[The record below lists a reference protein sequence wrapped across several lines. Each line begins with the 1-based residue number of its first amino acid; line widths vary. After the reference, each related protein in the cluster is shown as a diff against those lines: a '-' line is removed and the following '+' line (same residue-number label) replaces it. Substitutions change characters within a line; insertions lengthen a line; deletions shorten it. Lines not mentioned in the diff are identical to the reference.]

1 MRKTKIGVMDFH
13 GSVDITDPCY
23 DKDVWCRMNNVKIS
37 EGEYACYVWR
47 HTDKGK
53 YEDGTPYSYLLV
65 GAIGIYRNG
74 DIPRQKDM
82 EEIGSIGVDAGLAGF
97 FHNKPDYSDEEWG
110 RFCDRVSLLVGA
122 LYNIVDQIFIGWGVG
137 YLGNGA
143 TNVVF
148 PLTVLA
154 LGLAVMIGDGAC
166 SYVSICFGRNQPES
180 ANRAVGSAVTL
191 SVLVGI
197 AAAVLYA
204 VFQMPLLTLFG
215 ATEANFGYAK
225 EYFTCITI
233 GIPIYV
239 FGQAINPIIRSDGS
253 PQFAMFSMLAG
264 AAANC
269 ILDPIAIFVLHWG
282 VMGAAAATVAG
293 QVITAAMGVWY
304 LLHTKALR
312 LKADDFKLRGKIL
325 GAYLPLGL
333 CSFLA
338 QISLV
343 IAMAATNN
351 MLVRY
356 GASSKYGA
364 DIPLTVLG
372 IVMKVF
378 QIIISITIGMAA
390 GCIPIVGYNY
400 GAQLLRRCRSVLWR
414 LMGAEFLLGVLALL
428 ITQLFP
434 RQIIGLFG
442 SESEL
447 YNEFA
452 VMTFRVYLCMLPL
465 ATVNKAAFIF
475 MQAMG
480 RPVESA
486 GLSFFREVLLA
497 VPLVMLLPRVFGLMG
512 VLYSMPVAD
521 ILTFFAS
528 CFVLLHT
535 DRQLRK

>member
-1 MRKTKIGVMDFH
+1 MKEKQNAALGTAPLGRLMLKFAL
-13 GSVDITDPCY
+13 PC
-23 DKDVWCRMNNVKIS
+23 
-37 EGEYACYVWR
+37 
-47 HTDKGK
+47 T
-53 YEDGTPYSYLLV
+53 
-65 GAIGIYRNG
+65 
-74 DIPRQKDM
+74 
-82 EEIGSIGVDAGLAGF
+82 
-97 FHNKPDYSDEEWG
+97 
-110 RFCDRVSLLVGA
+110 VSLLVGA

-166 SYVSICFGRNQPES
+166 SYVSICFGKNQPEN
-180 ANRAVGSAVTL
+180 ANRAVGSAVAL

-197 AAAVLYA
+197 AVAVLYA

-253 PQFAMFSMLAG
+253 PQFAMLSMLAG
-264 AAANC
+264 AIANC

-304 LLHTKALR
+304 LFHTKALR
-312 LKADDFKLRGKIL
+312 LKADDFKLRGRIL

-351 MLVRY
+351 MLVQY

-400 GAQLLRRCRSVLWR
+400 GAQLLRRCRGVLWR

-428 ITQLFP
+428 L
-434 RQIIGLFG
+434 LA
-442 SESEL
+442 
-447 YNEFA
+447 A
-452 VMTFRVYLCMLPL
+452 VIRTLCMKKKTSDYTPHPDAAREREYAEKLSRMVAYETVSHPDDPELEKFRGFPSFLNPLLQQACRVRRTGEIRAESSLPSG
-465 ATVNKAAFIF
+465 AAADG
-475 MQAMG
+475 Q
-480 RPVESA
+480 PVVS
-486 GLSFFREVLLA
+486 RNHW
-497 VPLVMLLPRVFGLMG
+497 LPKQRDKGKYLM
-512 VLYSMPVAD
+512 
-521 ILTFFAS
+521 II
-528 CFVLLHT
+528 C
-535 DRQLRK
+535 

>member
-1 MRKTKIGVMDFH
+1 
-13 GSVDITDPCY
+13 
-23 DKDVWCRMNNVKIS
+23 
-37 EGEYACYVWR
+37 
-47 HTDKGK
+47 
-53 YEDGTPYSYLLV
+53 
-65 GAIGIYRNG
+65 
-74 DIPRQKDM
+74 M
-82 EEIGSIGVDAGLAGF
+82 EEKQNAALGTAPLGKLMVKFALPCTI
-97 FHNKPDYSDEEWG
+97 
-110 RFCDRVSLLVGA
+110 SLLVGA
-122 LYNIVDQIFIGWGVG
+122 LYNIVDQIFVGWGVG

-166 SYVSICFGRNQPES
+166 SYVSICFGK
-180 ANRAVGSAVTL
+180 NRQEDADCAVGSAVTL
-191 SVLVGI
+191 SVSVGVLVAGF
-197 AAAVLYA
+197 YA
-204 VFQMPLLTLFG
+204 VFQTPILLLFG
-215 ATEANFGYAK
+215 ATEANLAYAK
-225 EYFTCITI
+225 EYFTYITV

-253 PQFAMFSMLAG
+253 PRFAMASMLAG
-264 AAANC
+264 AIANC
-269 ILDPIAIFVLHWG
+269 ILDPIAIFVLRWG
-282 VMGAAAATVAG
+282 VMGAAVATVAG

-304 LLHTKALR
+304 LCHTKALR
-312 LKADDFKLRGKIL
+312 LGKDDFKLRGKIL
-325 GAYLPLGL
+325 AAYLPLGL

-351 MLVRY
+351 MLVQY
-356 GASSKYGA
+356 GAGSKYGA

-378 QIIISITIGMAA
+378 QIIISITIGMSA

-400 GAQLLRRCRSVLWR
+400 GAEQYGRCRGILWR
-414 LMGAEFLLGVLALL
+414 LMGAEFALGMLALL
-428 ITQLFP
+428 VTQLFP
-434 RQIIGLFG
+434 RQLIGLFG
-442 SESEL
+442 AESAL

-452 VMTFRVYLCMLPL
+452 VLTFRVYLCMLPL

-475 MQAMG
+475 MQALG

-497 VPLVMLLPRVFGLMG
+497 VPLVLLLPRAFGLMG
-512 VLYSMPVAD
+512 VLYSMPAAD
-521 ILTFFAS
+521 IVTFLAS
-528 CFVLLHT
+528 AVVLVRT

>member
-1 MRKTKIGVMDFH
+1 MKEKQNAALGTAPLGRLMLKFAL
-13 GSVDITDPCY
+13 PC
-23 DKDVWCRMNNVKIS
+23 
-37 EGEYACYVWR
+37 
-47 HTDKGK
+47 T
-53 YEDGTPYSYLLV
+53 
-65 GAIGIYRNG
+65 
-74 DIPRQKDM
+74 
-82 EEIGSIGVDAGLAGF
+82 
-97 FHNKPDYSDEEWG
+97 
-110 RFCDRVSLLVGA
+110 VSLLVGA

-166 SYVSICFGRNQPES
+166 SYVSICFGRNQPEN

-215 ATEANFGYAK
+215 A
-225 EYFTCITI
+225 TI

-312 LKADDFKLRGKIL
+312 LKADDFKLRGRIL

-512 VLYSMPVAD
+512 VLYSMPAAD

-528 CFVLLHT
+528 CFVLLRT

>member
-1 MRKTKIGVMDFH
+1 M
-13 GSVDITDPCY
+13 
-23 DKDVWCRMNNVKIS
+23 
-37 EGEYACYVWR
+37 
-47 HTDKGK
+47 
-53 YEDGTPYSYLLV
+53 
-65 GAIGIYRNG
+65 
-74 DIPRQKDM
+74 M
-82 EEIGSIGVDAGLAGF
+82 EEKQNAVLGTAPL
-97 FHNKPDYSDEEWG
+97 G
-110 RFCDRVSLLVGA
+110 RLMVKFALPCTISLLVGA

-166 SYVSICFGRNQPES
+166 SYVSICFGKGQAEN

-191 SVLVGI
+191 SVLVGVVV
-197 AAAVLYA
+197 AALYG
-204 VFQMPLLTLFG
+204 VFQTPILGMFG
-215 ATEANFGYAK
+215 ATEANFAYAK
-225 EYFTCITI
+225 EYFTYITI

-253 PQFAMFSMLAG
+253 PRFAMLSMLAG
-264 AAANC
+264 AIANC

-282 VMGAAAATVAG
+282 VMGATVATVAG
-293 QVITAAMGVWY
+293 QVITAAMGVCY
-304 LLHTKALR
+304 LCHTKALR
-312 LKADDFKLRGKIL
+312 LGKDDFKLRGKIL
-325 GAYLPLGL
+325 AAYLPLGL

-351 MLVRY
+351 MLVQY
-356 GASSKYGA
+356 GAGSKYGA

-378 QIIISITIGMAA
+378 QIIISITIGMSA

-400 GAQLLRRCRSVLWR
+400 GAEKLGRCRGILWR
-414 LMGAEFLLGVLALL
+414 LMGAEALLGVLALL

-434 RQIIGLFG
+434 LQLISLFG
-442 SESEL
+442 SESAL

-452 VMTFRVYLCMLPL
+452 VITFRVYLCMLPL

-475 MQAMG
+475 MQALG
-480 RPVESA
+480 KPAESA

-497 VPLVMLLPRVFGLMG
+497 VPLVILLPKAFGLMG
-512 VLYSMPVAD
+512 VLYSMPAAD
-521 ILTFFAS
+521 IITFIAS
-528 CFVLLHT
+528 VIVILRA
-535 DRQLRK
+535 DQQLQK

>member
-1 MRKTKIGVMDFH
+1 M
-13 GSVDITDPCY
+13 
-23 DKDVWCRMNNVKIS
+23 
-37 EGEYACYVWR
+37 
-47 HTDKGK
+47 
-53 YEDGTPYSYLLV
+53 
-65 GAIGIYRNG
+65 
-74 DIPRQKDM
+74 M
-82 EEIGSIGVDAGLAGF
+82 EEKQNAVLGTAPL
-97 FHNKPDYSDEEWG
+97 G
-110 RFCDRVSLLVGA
+110 RLMVKFALPCTISLLVGA

-166 SYVSICFGRNQPES
+166 SYVSICFGKGQAEN

-191 SVLVGI
+191 SVLVGVVV
-197 AAAVLYA
+197 AALYG
-204 VFQMPLLTLFG
+204 VFQTSILGMFG
-215 ATEANFGYAK
+215 ATEANFAYAK
-225 EYFTCITI
+225 EYFTYITI

-253 PQFAMFSMLAG
+253 PQFAMLSMLAG
-264 AAANC
+264 AIANC

-282 VMGAAAATVAG
+282 VMGAAVATVAG
-293 QVITAAMGVWY
+293 QVITAAMGVCY
-304 LLHTKALR
+304 LCHTKALR
-312 LKADDFKLRGKIL
+312 LGKDDFKLRGKIL
-325 GAYLPLGL
+325 AAYLPLGL

-351 MLVRY
+351 MLVQY
-356 GASSKYGA
+356 GAGSKYGA

-378 QIIISITIGMAA
+378 QIIISITIGMSA

-400 GAQLLRRCRSVLWR
+400 GAEKLDRCRGILWR
-414 LMGAEFLLGVLALL
+414 LMGAEALLGVLALL

-434 RQIIGLFG
+434 LQLISLFG
-442 SESEL
+442 AESAL

-452 VMTFRVYLCMLPL
+452 VITFRVYLCMLPL

-475 MQAMG
+475 MQALG
-480 RPVESA
+480 KPAESA

-497 VPLVMLLPRVFGLMG
+497 VPLVTLLPKAFGLMG
-512 VLYSMPVAD
+512 VLYSMPAAD
-521 ILTFFAS
+521 IITFIAS
-528 CFVLLHT
+528 GLVLLRA

>member
-1 MRKTKIGVMDFH
+1 
-13 GSVDITDPCY
+13 
-23 DKDVWCRMNNVKIS
+23 
-37 EGEYACYVWR
+37 
-47 HTDKGK
+47 
-53 YEDGTPYSYLLV
+53 
-65 GAIGIYRNG
+65 
-74 DIPRQKDM
+74 M
-82 EEIGSIGVDAGLAGF
+82 EEKQNVVLGTAPL
-97 FHNKPDYSDEEWG
+97 G
-110 RFCDRVSLLVGA
+110 RLMVKFALPCTISLLVGA

-154 LGLAVMIGDGAC
+154 LGLAVMIGDGTC
-166 SYVSICFGRNQPES
+166 SYVSICFGKGQAEN

-191 SVLVGI
+191 SVLVGVVV
-197 AAAVLYA
+197 AVLYG
-204 VFQMPLLTLFG
+204 VFQTPILAMFG
-215 ATEANFGYAK
+215 ATAANFTYAK
-225 EYFTCITI
+225 EYFTYITI

-253 PQFAMFSMLAG
+253 PQFAMLSMLAG
-264 AAANC
+264 AIANC

-282 VMGAAAATVAG
+282 VMGAAVATVAG
-293 QVITAAMGVWY
+293 QIITAAMGVWY
-304 LLHTKALR
+304 LCHTRALR
-312 LKADDFKLRGKIL
+312 LGKDDFKLRGKIL
-325 GAYLPLGL
+325 AAYLPLGL

-351 MLVRY
+351 MLVQY
-356 GASSKYGA
+356 GAGSKYGA

-378 QIIISITIGMAA
+378 QIIISITIGMSA

-400 GAQLLRRCRSVLWR
+400 GAEKLGRCRGILWR
-414 LMGAEFLLGVLALL
+414 LMGAEALLGVLALL

-434 RQIIGLFG
+434 LQLISLFG
-442 SESEL
+442 AESAL

-452 VMTFRVYLCMLPL
+452 VITFRVYLCMLPL

-475 MQAMG
+475 MQALG
-480 RPVESA
+480 KPAESA

-497 VPLVMLLPRVFGLMG
+497 VPLVILLPKAFGLMG
-512 VLYSMPVAD
+512 VLYSMPAAD
-521 ILTFFAS
+521 IITFIAS
-528 CFVLLHT
+528 GLVLLRA

>member
-1 MRKTKIGVMDFH
+1 M
-13 GSVDITDPCY
+13 
-23 DKDVWCRMNNVKIS
+23 
-37 EGEYACYVWR
+37 
-47 HTDKGK
+47 
-53 YEDGTPYSYLLV
+53 
-65 GAIGIYRNG
+65 
-74 DIPRQKDM
+74 M
-82 EEIGSIGVDAGLAGF
+82 EEKQNAVLGTAPL
-97 FHNKPDYSDEEWG
+97 G
-110 RFCDRVSLLVGA
+110 RLMVKFALPCTISLLVGA

-166 SYVSICFGRNQPES
+166 SYVSICFGKGQAEN

-191 SVLVGI
+191 SVLVGVVV
-197 AAAVLYA
+197 AALYG
-204 VFQMPLLTLFG
+204 VFQTPILGMFG
-215 ATEANFGYAK
+215 ATEANFAYAK
-225 EYFTCITI
+225 EYFTYITI

-253 PQFAMFSMLAG
+253 PRFAMLSMLAG
-264 AAANC
+264 AIANC
-269 ILDPIAIFVLHWG
+269 IFDPIAIFVLHWG
-282 VMGAAAATVAG
+282 VMGAAAATVVG
-293 QVITAAMGVWY
+293 QIITAAMGVWY
-304 LLHTKALR
+304 LCHTRALR
-312 LKADDFKLRGKIL
+312 LGKDDFKLRGKIL
-325 GAYLPLGL
+325 AAYLPLGL

-351 MLVRY
+351 MLVQY
-356 GASSKYGA
+356 GAGSKYGA

-372 IVMKVF
+372 IVVKVF
-378 QIIISITIGMAA
+378 QIIIAITIGMSA

-400 GAQLLRRCRSVLWR
+400 GAEKLDRCRGILWR
-414 LMGAEFLLGVLALL
+414 LMGAEALLGVIALL

-434 RQIIGLFG
+434 LQLISLFG
-442 SESEL
+442 AESAL

-452 VMTFRVYLCMLPL
+452 VITFRVYLCMLPL

-475 MQAMG
+475 MQALG
-480 RPVESA
+480 KPAESA

-497 VPLVMLLPRVFGLMG
+497 VPLVTLLPKAFGLMG
-512 VLYSMPVAD
+512 VLYSMPAAD
-521 ILTFFAS
+521 IITFIAS
-528 CFVLLHT
+528 GLVLLRA

>member
-1 MRKTKIGVMDFH
+1 
-13 GSVDITDPCY
+13 
-23 DKDVWCRMNNVKIS
+23 
-37 EGEYACYVWR
+37 
-47 HTDKGK
+47 
-53 YEDGTPYSYLLV
+53 
-65 GAIGIYRNG
+65 
-74 DIPRQKDM
+74 M
-82 EEIGSIGVDAGLAGF
+82 EEKQNAVLGTAPLGKLMVKFALPCTI
-97 FHNKPDYSDEEWG
+97 
-110 RFCDRVSLLVGA
+110 SLLVGA

-166 SYVSICFGRNQPES
+166 SYVSICFGKGQAEN

-191 SVLVGI
+191 SVLVGVVV
-197 AAAVLYA
+197 AVLYG
-204 VFQMPLLTLFG
+204 VFQAPILAMFG
-215 ATEANFGYAK
+215 ATEANFAYAK
-225 EYFTCITI
+225 EYFTYITV

-239 FGQAINPIIRSDGS
+239 FGQAVNPIIRSDGS
-253 PQFAMFSMLAG
+253 PQFAMLSMLAG
-264 AAANC
+264 AIANC

-282 VMGAAAATVAG
+282 VMGAAVATVAV

-304 LLHTKALR
+304 LCHTKALR
-312 LKADDFKLRGKIL
+312 LKKDDFKLRGKIL
-325 GAYLPLGL
+325 AAYLPLGL

-351 MLVRY
+351 MLVQY
-356 GASSKYGA
+356 GAGSKYGA

-378 QIIISITIGMAA
+378 QIIISITIGMSA

-400 GAQLLRRCRSVLWR
+400 GAEKFGRCRGSLWR
-414 LMGAEFLLGVLALL
+414 LMGAEALLGVLALL

-434 RQIIGLFG
+434 LQLISLFG
-442 SESEL
+442 SESAL

-452 VMTFRVYLCMLPL
+452 VITFRVYLCMLPL

-475 MQAMG
+475 MQALG
-480 RPVESA
+480 KPAESA

-497 VPLVMLLPRVFGLMG
+497 VPLVILLPKAFGLMG
-512 VLYSMPVAD
+512 VLYSMPAAD
-521 ILTFFAS
+521 IITFIAS
-528 CFVLLHT
+528 VIVILRA

>member
-1 MRKTKIGVMDFH
+1 
-13 GSVDITDPCY
+13 
-23 DKDVWCRMNNVKIS
+23 
-37 EGEYACYVWR
+37 
-47 HTDKGK
+47 
-53 YEDGTPYSYLLV
+53 
-65 GAIGIYRNG
+65 
-74 DIPRQKDM
+74 M
-82 EEIGSIGVDAGLAGF
+82 EETQNAVLGTAPLGKLMVKFSLPCTI
-97 FHNKPDYSDEEWG
+97 
-110 RFCDRVSLLVGA
+110 SLLVGA

-166 SYVSICFGRNQPES
+166 SYVSICFGKNQPEN

-191 SVLVGI
+191 SVCIGVLV
-197 AAAVLYA
+197 AALYA
-204 VFQMPLLTLFG
+204 VFQTPLLYLFG
-215 ATEANFGYAK
+215 ATEANFAYAK
-225 EYFTCITI
+225 EYFTYITI

-239 FGQAINPIIRSDGS
+239 FGQAVNPIIRADGS
-253 PQFAMFSMLAG
+253 PRFAMASMLAG
-264 AAANC
+264 AVANC

-282 VMGAAAATVAG
+282 VMGAAVATVAG
-293 QVITAAMGVWY
+293 QIITAAMGVWY
-304 LLHTKALR
+304 LCRTKALR
-312 LKADDFKLRGKIL
+312 LTRDDFRLRIKIL
-325 GAYLPLGL
+325 AAYLPLGF

-351 MLVRY
+351 MLVQY
-356 GASSKYGA
+356 GAASEYGA

-400 GAQLLRRCRSVLWR
+400 GAERFARCRGILWR
-414 LMGAEFLLGVLALL
+414 LMGAEFALGVLALL
-428 ITQLFP
+428 LTQLFP
-434 RQIIGLFG
+434 LQLIRLFG
-442 SESEL
+442 SESAL
-447 YNEFA
+447 YDAFA
-452 VMTFRVYLCMLPL
+452 VLTFRIYLCMLPL

-475 MQAMG
+475 MQALG

-497 VPLVMLLPRVFGLMG
+497 VPLVILLPKAFGLMG
-512 VLYSMPVAD
+512 VLYSMPAAD
-521 ILTFFAS
+521 IITFAAS
-528 CFVLLHT
+528 CVVLART
-535 DRQLRK
+535 DRMLRQK

>member
-1 MRKTKIGVMDFH
+1 
-13 GSVDITDPCY
+13 
-23 DKDVWCRMNNVKIS
+23 
-37 EGEYACYVWR
+37 
-47 HTDKGK
+47 
-53 YEDGTPYSYLLV
+53 
-65 GAIGIYRNG
+65 
-74 DIPRQKDM
+74 M
-82 EEIGSIGVDAGLAGF
+82 EEKQNAALGTASLGKLMVKFALPCTI
-97 FHNKPDYSDEEWG
+97 
-110 RFCDRVSLLVGA
+110 SLLEGA

-166 SYVSICFGRNQPES
+166 SYVSICFGK
-180 ANRAVGSAVTL
+180 NRQEDADCAVGSAVTL
-191 SVLVGI
+191 SVLVG
-197 AAAVLYA
+197 VLVAGFYA
-204 VFQMPLLTLFG
+204 VFQTPILLLFG
-215 ATEANFGYAK
+215 ATEANLAYAK
-225 EYFTCITI
+225 EYFTYITI

-253 PQFAMFSMLAG
+253 PRFAMASMLAG
-264 AAANC
+264 AIANC
-269 ILDPIAIFVLHWG
+269 ILDPIAIFVLRWG
-282 VMGAAAATVAG
+282 VMGAAVATVAG

-304 LLHTKALR
+304 LCHTKALR
-312 LKADDFKLRGKIL
+312 LGKDDFKLRGKIL
-325 GAYLPLGL
+325 AAYLPLGL

-351 MLVRY
+351 MLVQY
-356 GASSKYGA
+356 GAGSKYGA

-378 QIIISITIGMAA
+378 QIIISITIGMSA

-400 GAQLLRRCRSVLWR
+400 GAEQYGRCRGILWR
-414 LMGAEFLLGVLALL
+414 LMGAEFALGVLALL
-428 ITQLFP
+428 VTQLFP
-434 RQIIGLFG
+434 RQLIGLFG
-442 SESEL
+442 AESAL

-452 VMTFRVYLCMLPL
+452 VLTFRVYLCMLPL

-475 MQAMG
+475 MQALG

-497 VPLVMLLPRVFGLMG
+497 VPLVLLLPRAFGLMG
-512 VLYSMPVAD
+512 VLYSMPAAD
-521 ILTFFAS
+521 IVTFLAS
-528 CFVLLHT
+528 AFVLVRT

>member
-1 MRKTKIGVMDFH
+1 
-13 GSVDITDPCY
+13 
-23 DKDVWCRMNNVKIS
+23 
-37 EGEYACYVWR
+37 
-47 HTDKGK
+47 
-53 YEDGTPYSYLLV
+53 
-65 GAIGIYRNG
+65 
-74 DIPRQKDM
+74 
-82 EEIGSIGVDAGLAGF
+82 
-97 FHNKPDYSDEEWG
+97 
-110 RFCDRVSLLVGA
+110 
-122 LYNIVDQIFIGWGVG
+122 
-137 YLGNGA
+137 
-143 TNVVF
+143 
-148 PLTVLA
+148 
-154 LGLAVMIGDGAC
+154 
-166 SYVSICFGRNQPES
+166 
-180 ANRAVGSAVTL
+180 
-191 SVLVGI
+191 
-197 AAAVLYA
+197 
-204 VFQMPLLTLFG
+204 
-215 ATEANFGYAK
+215 
-225 EYFTCITI
+225 
-233 GIPIYV
+233 
-239 FGQAINPIIRSDGS
+239 
-253 PQFAMFSMLAG
+253 
-264 AAANC
+264 
-269 ILDPIAIFVLHWG
+269 
-282 VMGAAAATVAG
+282 
-293 QVITAAMGVWY
+293 MGVWY
-304 LLHTKALR
+304 LFHTKALR
-312 LKADDFKLRGKIL
+312 LKADDFKLRGRIL

-351 MLVRY
+351 MLVQY
-356 GASSKYGA
+356 GAGSKYGA

-497 VPLVMLLPRVFGLMG
+497 VPLVMLLPRAFGLMG
-512 VLYSMPVAD
+512 VLYSMPAAD

-528 CFVLLHT
+528 CFVLLRT

>member
-1 MRKTKIGVMDFH
+1 
-13 GSVDITDPCY
+13 
-23 DKDVWCRMNNVKIS
+23 
-37 EGEYACYVWR
+37 
-47 HTDKGK
+47 
-53 YEDGTPYSYLLV
+53 
-65 GAIGIYRNG
+65 
-74 DIPRQKDM
+74 M
-82 EEIGSIGVDAGLAGF
+82 EEKQNAVLGTAPL
-97 FHNKPDYSDEEWG
+97 G
-110 RFCDRVSLLVGA
+110 RLMVKFALPCTISLLVGA

-166 SYVSICFGRNQPES
+166 SYVSICFGKGQAEN

-191 SVLVGI
+191 SVLVGVVV
-197 AAAVLYA
+197 AALYG
-204 VFQMPLLTLFG
+204 VFQTPILGMFG
-215 ATEANFGYAK
+215 ATEANFAYAK
-225 EYFTCITI
+225 EYFTYITI

-253 PQFAMFSMLAG
+253 PQFAMLSMLAG
-264 AAANC
+264 AIANC

-293 QVITAAMGVWY
+293 QVITAAMGVCY
-304 LLHTKALR
+304 LCHTRALR
-312 LKADDFKLRGKIL
+312 LGKDDFKLRGKIL
-325 GAYLPLGL
+325 AAYLPLGL

-351 MLVRY
+351 MLVQY
-356 GASSKYGA
+356 GAGSKYGA

-378 QIIISITIGMAA
+378 QIIISITIGMSA

-400 GAQLLRRCRSVLWR
+400 GAEKLDRCRGILWR
-414 LMGAEFLLGVLALL
+414 LMGAEALLGVIALL
-428 ITQLFP
+428 IMQLFP
-434 RQIIGLFG
+434 LQLISLFG
-442 SESEL
+442 AESAL

-452 VMTFRVYLCMLPL
+452 VITFRVYLCMLPL

-475 MQAMG
+475 MQALG
-480 RPVESA
+480 KPAESA

-497 VPLVMLLPRVFGLMG
+497 VPLVILLPKAFGLMG
-512 VLYSMPVAD
+512 VLYSMPAAD
-521 ILTFFAS
+521 IITFIAS
-528 CFVLLHT
+528 GLVLLRA

>member
-1 MRKTKIGVMDFH
+1 
-13 GSVDITDPCY
+13 
-23 DKDVWCRMNNVKIS
+23 
-37 EGEYACYVWR
+37 
-47 HTDKGK
+47 
-53 YEDGTPYSYLLV
+53 
-65 GAIGIYRNG
+65 
-74 DIPRQKDM
+74 M
-82 EEIGSIGVDAGLAGF
+82 EEKQNAVLGTAPL
-97 FHNKPDYSDEEWG
+97 G
-110 RFCDRVSLLVGA
+110 RLMVKFALPCTISLLVGA

-166 SYVSICFGRNQPES
+166 SYVSICFGKEQAEN

-191 SVLVGI
+191 SVLVGVVV
-197 AAAVLYA
+197 AVLYG
-204 VFQMPLLTLFG
+204 VFQTPILGMFG
-215 ATEANFGYAK
+215 ATEANFAYAK
-225 EYFTCITI
+225 EYFTYITI

-253 PQFAMFSMLAG
+253 PQFAMLSMLAG
-264 AAANC
+264 AIANC

-282 VMGAAAATVAG
+282 VMGAAAATVVG
-293 QVITAAMGVWY
+293 QIITAAMCVWY
-304 LLHTKALR
+304 LCHTRALR
-312 LKADDFKLRGKIL
+312 LGKDDFKLRGKIL
-325 GAYLPLGL
+325 AAYLPLGL

-351 MLVRY
+351 MLVKY
-356 GASSKYGA
+356 GVGSKYGA

-378 QIIISITIGMAA
+378 QIIIAITIGMSA

-400 GAQLLRRCRSVLWR
+400 GAEKLGRCRGILWR
-414 LMGAEFLLGVLALL
+414 LMGAEALLGVLALL

-434 RQIIGLFG
+434 LQLISLFG
-442 SESEL
+442 SESAL

-452 VMTFRVYLCMLPL
+452 VITFRVYLCMLPL

-475 MQAMG
+475 MQALG
-480 RPVESA
+480 KPAESA

-497 VPLVMLLPRVFGLMG
+497 VPLVILLPKAFGLMG
-512 VLYSMPVAD
+512 VLYSMPAAD
-521 ILTFFAS
+521 IITFIAS
-528 CFVLLHT
+528 VLVLLRA